1 MCRLK
6 LWLMIWLMAGPL
18 LSGCLQQAQLVVPET
33 LLQQLQ
39 GQWQEEGMA
48 ANRLTFYEDETVK
61 VVLPENNPPLKL
73 LTHLE
78 AVTDGVVLS
87 FGDRW
92 ARPAQVNYD
101 AAADRLVLGFYD
113 EKKEAVV
120 ERVFLRLH
128 NDKAS

>member
-1 MCRLK
+1 MYKPKQC
-6 LWLMIWLMAGPL
+6 LMILLVAVL
-18 LSGCLQQAQLVVPET
+18 LSGCLQQTQLVVPET

-39 GQWQEEGMA
+39 GQWQEEGIA

-61 VVLPENNPPLKL
+61 VILPENDPPLKL

-92 ARPAQVNYD
+92 ARPAKVNYD

-113 EKKEAVV
+113 EKKEIVV
-120 ERVFLRLH
+120 DRVFQRLPSDH
-128 NDKAS
+128 AS